1 MMGLDGFLVEKAS
14 DGGGEERKIL
24 AKHTGTSQAASDQ
37 SSFVRQSADLGS
49 QPVLFRLVNAVDF
62 W

>member
-14 DGGGEERKIL
+14 DGGEEQKIL

>member
-14 DGGGEERKIL
+14 DGGEEQKIL
-24 AKHTGTSQAASDQ
+24 AKHTQTASDQ
-37 SSFVRQSADLGS
+37 SSFVRQSDDLGS